1 MTPNLSVARMP
12 LRCRTETSTMT
23 GLAGPA
29 VESSPTPAWWLGS
42 REAFARLVD
51 IRIRIHDRER
61 ASTRKAQRILGA
73 ALLVAV
79 SVYSIDAISAMG
91 APAEPGFL
99 AVFGAL
105 SVSGIVLWLLDRRLL
120 QQLRDID
127 LRSTLWLDLID
138 AVKHGRIDVA
148 GLATEPAHE
157 GDIVRL
163 LRKEAAIAAR
173 FLTSSNTLA
182 PHLPIFGHC
191 FTLENS

>member
-1 MTPNLSVARMP
+1 MTPNISIVRVPSECPA
-12 LRCRTETSTMT
+12 EASAKS
-23 GLAGPA
+23 GLADPA
-29 VESSPTPAWWLGS
+29 AEASPLPAWWLGS
-42 REAFARLVD
+42 RETFARLVD

-61 ASTRKAQRILGA
+61 AATKKAQTVLGGV
-73 ALLVAV
+73 LLVAV

-91 APAEPGFL
+91 VPAEPGFL
-99 AVFGAL
+99 AVFAAL
-105 SVSGIVLWLLDRRLL
+105 AVSGILLWLLDRRLL

-127 LRSTLWLDLID
+127 LRSMLWLDLID
-138 AVKHGRIDVA
+138 AVKHGRIDV
-148 GLATEPAHE
+148 PALSVE
-157 GDIVRL
+157 AEDESDVERL